1 MENCIFCEVDKE
13 KIIYENDSWLA
24 IMDEYPVSLGH
35 ALIIPKRHCESYFDL
50 NYIELASLGL
60 TLGVVKMILDEKY
73 KPNGYNIG
81 TNCGEAAGQSISHC
95 HIHLIPRYNGDV
107 ENPKGGVRGV
117 IPSKMSY

>member
-35 ALIIPKRHCESYFDL
+35 TLIIPKRHCESYFDL

-107 ENPKGGVRGV
+107 ENPKGGVRAV